1 MSANPRLRGAIISA
15 RAQNL
20 PKERIDRAISAASD
34 DANDDNYVAIRY
46 EGYAPGGIAIIVEAE
61 TDNKNRTASE
71 VRAAFSKHGGNLGET
86 GSVNF
91 MFDHLGIIQYPAS
104 VASAEAMF
112 EDSIEAGANDVVSDE
127 DLHIIY
133 TDITS
138 FSDVLEFMT
147 NKYGNPEESHIGWK
161 PQNIIMVEDK
171 ERAEKLLKLVD
182 ALEESE
188 DVHHVFG
195 NYEFSDEVY
204 KTL

>member
-1 MSANPRLRGAIISA
+1 MNANPRLRGAIISA

-34 DANDDNYVAIRY
+34 DGHNDNYVEIRY

-91 MFDHLGIIQYPAS
+91 MFDHLGIIQYTTS
-104 VASAEAMF
+104 VASNESMF
-112 EDSIEAGANDVVSDE
+112 EAAIEAGANDVLSDE

-133 TDITS
+133 TDIAS

-147 NKYGNPEESHIGWK
+147 NKYGNPEEAHIGWK
-161 PQNIIMVEDK
+161 PQNIIIVDDK
-171 ERAEKLLKLVD
+171 DRAEKLLKLVD
-182 ALEESE
+182 ALEESD
-188 DVHHVFG
+188 DVHQVFG
-195 NYEFSDEVY
+195 NYEFSDEIY
-204 KTL
+204 KSL

>member
-1 MSANPRLRGAIISA
+1 
-15 RAQNL
+15 
-20 PKERIDRAISAASD
+20 
-34 DANDDNYVAIRY
+34 
-46 EGYAPGGIAIIVEAE
+46 
-61 TDNKNRTASE
+61 
-71 VRAAFSKHGGNLGET
+71 
-86 GSVNF
+86 
-91 MFDHLGIIQYPAS
+91 
-104 VASAEAMF
+104 
-112 EDSIEAGANDVVSDE
+112 
-127 DLHIIY
+127 
-133 TDITS
+133 
-138 FSDVLEFMT
+138 MT